1 MLGAMDEMKELLE
14 RVLADKAA
22 SRLKARALAWP
33 EKIKV
38 IERLRDATAEA
49 RRTMRVVGRTGATSP
64 GASAASPDPMPKPI
78 KDHAPPS
85 GEH

>member
-1 MLGAMDEMKELLE
+1 MDEMKELLE

-38 IERLRDATAEA
+38 IERLRDAKSEA
-49 RRTMRVVGRTGATSP
+49 RRTMRVVGRAGATSP
-64 GASAASPDPMPKPI
+64 GASATSPDPMPKPSE
-78 KDHAPPS
+78 DSDPPR
-85 GEH
+85 GA